1 MQIADNVLAVL
12 SELQFNGTNAVI
24 TGQLDRK
31 LYVKVNEVLEACGG
45 KWNRK
50 AKAHVFPIDAAELVG
65 RAIASGVVVTASEM
79 GFFATPA
86 PIAAQLVEDA
96 DVRPEHSVLE
106 PSAGNG
112 VIIDALLDLGFG
124 PPFNITAIELDRER
138 NERMR
143 KFYASLSRFRKL
155 VTVQRECDFLNYEP
169 DEPFDRVVM
178 NPPFGKVGK
187 GDHLDHVDH
196 AFSMLDTGGIL
207 VSVLPQGVVFREDKR
222 HKAFRKKY
230 TSEHG
235 SIIELLEGSFKSS
248 GTDVRTCV
256 LKVVKL

>member
-12 SELQFNGTNAVI
+12 SELKFDGTSAVI

-31 LYVKVNEVLEACGG
+31 LYLKVNEVLEACGG

-50 AKAHVFPIDAAELVG
+50 AKAHVFSIDAAELVG
-65 RAIASGVVVTASEM
+65 RAIASGVVVTAAEM
-79 GFFATPA
+79 GFFATP
-86 PIAAQLVEDA
+86 IDLAASLVDDA
-96 DVRPEHSVLE
+96 DVQAAHHVLE
-106 PSAGNG
+106 PSAGVG
-112 VIIDALLDLGFG
+112 VIVDAILDRDAHV
-124 PPFNITAIELDRER
+124 TVIELDRER

-143 KFYASLSRFRKL
+143 KFYTSSSRFRNL

-196 AFSMLDTGGIL
+196 AYGMLTSGGIL
-207 VSVLPQGVVFREDKR
+207 VSVLPQGVQFREDKR

-230 TSEHG
+230 GEDG
-235 SIIELLEGSFKSS
+235 SITELPEGSFKES

-256 LKVVKL
+256 LKVVKP